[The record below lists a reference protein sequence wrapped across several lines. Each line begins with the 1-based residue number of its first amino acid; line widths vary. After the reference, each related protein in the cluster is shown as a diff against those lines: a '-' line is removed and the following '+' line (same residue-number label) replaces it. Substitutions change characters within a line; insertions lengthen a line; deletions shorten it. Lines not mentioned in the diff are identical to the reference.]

1 MKQTTRLHIL
11 RLFLCVILIGVASGS
26 PAQSIRNEQYI
37 SLLNYLNPVYGIT
50 FGAPATLGTNYTFL
64 LPDAAPTT
72 VNQTLV
78 VTSYAGGVFSLGWG
92 GAIGYNSWCLAGNTG
107 TSASSNFIGTIDGVD
122 FVTRTNNTER
132 MRVTSTGKLGIGTS
146 SPTQLVEVKNGN
158 LLLSNSSTASQ
169 LQFQGTSTGAT
180 TFAAGAQGATT
191 INYTLPTAQ
200 GASKTYLQ
208 NNGSGAL
215 SWVDLSTQ
223 IGGIIFAR
231 KTSDETVT
239 NSTTL
244 QDDDD
249 LSFAIGANETW
260 EVIVQMEVTSQNDDA
275 ASGRSATGRTAHD
288 TPGGHVRDGVRR
300 PTCPGRNHVP
310 SQPSRYGGLRRPC
323 RYGGL
328 DRHNTSQHI
337 LTDLGKGCPDAPLD
351 ARRRVVSR
359 SRALDESLGLL
370 RIGTCPDRISP
381 SSRPE
386 TGPVFEFAKA
396 DDFTS
401 SDQARNR

>member
-122 FVTRTNNTER
+122 FVTKTNNAER
-132 MRVTSTGKLGIGTS
+132 MRVTSTGKIGIGTS

-158 LLLSNSSTASQ
+158 VLLSNSSTASQ
-169 LQFQGTSTGAT
+169 LQFQGTSTGVT
-180 TFAAGAQGATT
+180 TFAAGVQGATT

-200 GASKTYLQ
+200 GGSKTYLQ

-215 SWVDLSTQ
+215 SWVDFSTQ

-231 KTSDETVT
+231 KTSDETIT

-275 ASGRSATGRTAHD
+275 KFKLAVTIPSGTLHVFV
-288 TPGGHVRDGVRR
+288 GGQEEDGAW
-300 PTCPGRNHVP
+300 
-310 SQPSRYGGLRRPC
+310 LK
-323 RYGGL
+323 
-328 DRHNTSQHI
+328 TS
-337 LTDLGKGCPDAPLD
+337 G
-351 ARRRVVSR
+351 
-359 SRALDESLGLL
+359 
-370 RIGTCPDRISP
+370 
-381 SSRPE
+381 
-386 TGPVFEFAKA
+386 
-396 DDFTS
+396 TS
-401 SDQARNR
+401 SGEMEMEDDEEGQVIVQGLIVGGSTGGTVHIQWAPSKSCSNSVTVKTNSYIKATRVQ